1 MPSNQSFDWW
11 TRHALSKPA
20 NVFVRHYCILTASKY
35 TNTDDRRT
43 ERRSAAW
50 HANKWIWL
58 HWESIGRQNG
68 CDGEKLFQWAHIWF
82 IQYFVCVW
90 ADIIGVSCASSAIFL
105 LHSGDVSFGSAIVV
119 REFVCVGW
127 MWWWYFYYILPIWYI
142 VYMNSTNSQH
152 VNYAKFFSTKNKL
165 FLFAN
170 VPCPCIFHMLNCVR
184 FLYTSEQ

>member
-1 MPSNQSFDWW
+1 MTDGRSGAARRGTQTNGYGCIENRLGGRMVATAKNFSNEPTFDSF
-11 TRHALSKPA
+11 S
-20 NVFVRHYCILTASKY
+20 IL
-35 TNTDDRRT
+35 
-43 ERRSAAW
+43 
-50 HANKWIWL
+50 
-58 HWESIGRQNG
+58 
-68 CDGEKLFQWAHIWF
+68 C
-82 IQYFVCVW
+82 VCGPTF
-90 ADIIGVSCASSAIFL
+90 IGVSCASSAIFL

-127 MWWWYFYYILPIWYI
+127 MWWWYFYYILPIWNI

-152 VNYAKFFSTKNKL
+152 VNYAKFFSTKNKI